1 MPSPIR
7 VSDSIDRGETRA
19 KKNAQKQG
27 YWRLVWRQFRQRK
40 SAVCSGVFLLILLGI
55 AVGAPLL
62 AHDVPIYMK
71 RDGKTYWFPYYIRYP
86 DLGQM
91 DFRHWTPGE
100 GERIIRPII
109 PHSPLK
115 QDLRNR
121 SQAPNADHWFGTDD
135 RGRDVLARMIWGT
148 RISMSIGFVAVGIE
162 LVIGVILGALAGY
175 YGRWVDNLLQRF
187 IEILMC
193 FPTFFLILAL
203 IAFLRPSIYN
213 IMIVIGLTGWMGVA
227 RLVRGEFL
235 RLRTAE
241 YALAA
246 RASGFRDSWVIFRH
260 LLPNALAPVLVTAAF
275 GVAGAILTESS
286 LSFLGFGVQPPEP
299 SWGELLNQSQRLV
312 GSGVWWLVVFPGA
325 AIFFTVTAF
334 NLVGEGLRDAMDP
347 RLRI

>member
-7 VSDSIDRGETRA
+7 ESDSIERTDASARRP
-19 KKNAQKQG
+19 KQG
-27 YWRLVWRQFRQRK
+27 YWRLVWRQFRRNR
-40 SAVCSGVFLLILLGI
+40 AALGALAMLGFLLLV
-55 AVGAPLL
+55 AFL
-62 AHDVPIYMK
+62 ASVLANDVPLYMV
-71 RDGKTYWFPYYIRYP
+71 RAGKTYWLPYYINYP
-86 DLGQM
+86 DLVHF
-91 DFRHWTPGE
+91 DFRAWEPGE
-100 GERIIRPII
+100 GETIIRAFI
-109 PHSPLK
+109 PYSPLN
-115 QDLRNR
+115 QNLRNR
-121 SQAPNADHWFGTDD
+121 IKSPTSAHRLGTDD
-135 RGRDVLARMIWGT
+135 RGRDVLARLIWGT

-162 LVIGVILGALAGY
+162 LIIGVALGALAGY
-175 YGRWVDNLLQRF
+175 YGRWVDTLLQRI
-187 IEILMC
+187 IEIMMC

-235 RLRTAE
+235 KLRSSE

-246 RASGFRDSWVIFRH
+246 RAAGLRDGWVMFRH
-260 LLPNALAPVLVTAAF
+260 LLPNALAPVLVSTAF

-286 LSFLGFGVQPPEP
+286 LSFLGFGVQPPDP

-325 AIFFTVTAF
+325 AIFITVTSF

-347 RLRI
+347 RLRQ

>member
-7 VSDSIDRGETRA
+7 ESDSTERTDAPTRRP
-19 KKNAQKQG
+19 KQG
-27 YWRLVWRQFRQRK
+27 YWRLVWRQFRRNR
-40 SAVCSGVFLLILLGI
+40 AALGALAMLGFLLLVAFL
-55 AVGAPLL
+55 APVL
-62 AHDVPIYMK
+62 ANDVPLYMV
-71 RDGKTYWFPYYIRYP
+71 RAGKTYWLPYYINYP
-86 DLGQM
+86 DLVNF
-91 DFRHWTPGE
+91 DFRAWEPGE
-100 GERIIRPII
+100 GETILRALI
-109 PHSPLK
+109 PYSPLN
-115 QDLRNR
+115 QNLRNR
-121 SQAPNADHWFGTDD
+121 IKSPTSANRLGTDD
-135 RGRDVLARMIWGT
+135 RGRDVLARLIWGT

-162 LVIGVILGALAGY
+162 LVIGVALGALAGY
-175 YGRWVDNLLQRF
+175 YGRWVDALLQRI
-187 IEILMC
+187 IEIMMC

-235 RLRTAE
+235 KLRSSE

-246 RASGFRDSWVIFRH
+246 RAAGLRDGWVMFRH
-260 LLPNALAPVLVTAAF
+260 LLPNALAPVLVSTAF

-286 LSFLGFGVQPPEP
+286 LSFLGFGVQPPDP

-325 AIFFTVTAF
+325 AIFITVTSF

-347 RLRI
+347 RLRQ

>member
-1 MPSPIR
+1 MPSLIP
-7 VSDSIDRGETRA
+7 VSDSTERA
-19 KKNAQKQG
+19 SSRTAAPVRKQG
-27 YWRLVWRQFRQRK
+27 YWRLVWRQFRQRR
-40 SAVCSGVFLLILLGI
+40 SAVVSSIFLLGLLMVAI
-55 AVGAPLL
+55 GAPIL
-62 AHDVPIYMK
+62 ANDVPLYMK
-71 RDGKTYWFPYYIRYP
+71 WQGKTYWFPYYVRYP
-86 DLGQM
+86 ELIQFDY
-91 DFRHWTPGE
+91 HNWTPEQGE
-100 GERIIRPII
+100 SIFRPLI

-115 QDLRNR
+115 HNLRSR
-121 SQAPNADHWFGTDD
+121 IMPPSKDHWFGTDD
-135 RGRDVLARMIWGT
+135 RGRDVLSRMIWGT

-162 LVIGVILGALAGY
+162 IVIGVILGALAGY
-175 YGRWVDNLLQRF
+175 YGRWVDNVLQRL
-187 IEILMC
+187 IEVLMC

-213 IMIVIGLTGWMGVA
+213 IMIVLGLTGWMGVA
-227 RLVRGEFL
+227 RLVRGEFV
-235 RLRTAE
+235 RLRSAE

-286 LSFLGFGVQPPEP
+286 LSFLGFGVQPPTP

-325 AIFFTVTAF
+325 AIFLTVTAF

-347 RLRI
+347 RLRT